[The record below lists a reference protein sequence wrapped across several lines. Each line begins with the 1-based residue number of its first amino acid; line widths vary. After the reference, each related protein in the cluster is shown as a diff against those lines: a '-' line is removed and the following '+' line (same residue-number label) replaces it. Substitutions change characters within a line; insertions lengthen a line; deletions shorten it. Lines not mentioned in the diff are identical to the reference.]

1 MHHNQEKK
9 PFHPPGSLQCPEL
22 EKLKI
27 LPAGKGEIVQDPTQA
42 KKVGSGSERKYTDHW
57 HS

>member
-9 PFHPPGSLQCPEL
+9 PFHPPGSLKCPEL

-27 LPAGKGEIVQDPTQA
+27 IPAGKGEIVQDPTQA
-42 KKVGSGSERKYTDHW
+42 KKVESGSERKLGRQ
-57 HS
+57 